1 MAVARHMGDE
11 SYVLLPESGFYEF
24 IPARGGD
31 DERTYNIDE
40 LEVGED
46 YEIVITNLSG
56 LYRYRIRDVIRV
68 TGYYNETPLVRFIYR
83 KNQLVSIAGEKTNEE
98 SLRWTVE
105 EFSRESGVE
114 VVDYS
119 VYEDTAT
126 APGRYVILIE
136 PVRAVRK
143 GEIPG
148 LRELMEST
156 LMRAN
161 PAYGEMVMS
170 GTLSPLKL
178 VILQQQTYLL
188 YRDMMIAKGA
198 SANQLKPVRLIDTPF
213 KEQFFF
219 ALRENYDE

>member
-1 MAVARHMGDE
+1 M
-11 SYVLLPESGFYEF
+11 
-24 IPARGGD
+24 
-31 DERTYNIDE
+31 
-40 LEVGED
+40 
-46 YEIVITNLSG
+46 
-56 LYRYRIRDVIRV
+56 IRV

-161 PAYGEMVMS
+161 PAYGEMVMN